1 MEDKMHFK
9 YCPHC
14 GTRLE
19 DKEIGDEGLVPWCSA
34 CKMPLFDMFS
44 SCIIA
49 LVVNEKEE
57 AALLKQGYISNQYY
71 NLVSG
76 YMKPGETAE
85 LTAERE
91 IFEETGIQID
101 SLEFAGTYW
110 FAKKDMLMIGF
121 LARAKRKEFVLSKEV
136 DAAKWVPVEK
146 AIHMVHPK
154 GSVSYALLEK
164 YMSAGRTDGSKR

>member
-1 MEDKMHFK
+1 
-9 YCPHC
+9 
-14 GTRLE
+14 
-19 DKEIGDEGLVPWCSA
+19 
-34 CKMPLFDMFS
+34 
-44 SCIIA
+44 
-49 LVVNEKEE
+49 
-57 AALLKQGYISNQYY
+57 
-71 NLVSG
+71 
-76 YMKPGETAE
+76 MKPGETAE